1 MHPFIS
7 FFWKH
12 TKNLLKKVNDM
23 SINPYLPLK
32 SGSDIRGIASEG
44 VPGEEI
50 QLTNKAVFDLTI
62 GFCRFLEEN
71 GIKKGDKIAVGHDS
85 RISAQRIKSEVIK
98 ALGDYGYKV
107 YDCSYAST
115 PAMFMT
121 TVDLDAKASVQITAS
136 HHPFNRNGLKFFT
149 SEGGLN
155 PEDIEKI
162 IENAVVPY
170 ELSGK
175 AAETEEI
182 DFTAIYA
189 KRLRKMICDGVKAEN
204 YERPLEG
211 YKITVDAGNGVG
223 GFYATEV
230 LALLGADISGSQFL
244 EKDGMFP
251 NHIPNPE
258 NEEAMYS
265 ICKRVVETK
274 SDLGIIFDT
283 DVDRAGCVDENG
295 KEINRNRLVA
305 LASLLALQNN
315 EGGTIVTDSVTS
327 TGLTDFINNIPGGKH
342 YRFKRGYRN
351 VINEQIRLQK
361 EGVNC
366 PLAIET
372 SGHAAFK
379 ENYYLDDG
387 AYLVTKI
394 VIKMA
399 EIGKVGKKLD
409 SLIKELKDPVESAE
423 LRFKITVSDFKAC
436 GNSLIDELQK
446 YAENR
451 AYWRIAEDNREGIR
465 IYFDSEDK
473 KGWMLLRL
481 SVHDPIMPFNIESDV
496 RGGTVKIAEKFNE
509 FLNSQKDIGG
519 KIDITP
525 LKNFIS
531 K

>member
-1 MHPFIS
+1 MN
-7 FFWKH
+7 K
-12 TKNLLKKVNDM
+12 T
-23 SINPYLPLK
+23 NPYLPLK
-32 SGSDIRGIASEG
+32 SGSDIRGVASEG
-44 VPGEEI
+44 VAGEEI
-50 QLTNKAVFDLTI
+50 QLTDKAVFDLTI
-62 GFCRFLEEN
+62 GFCRFLEAK
-71 GIKKGDKIAVGHDS
+71 GTKKGEKIAVGHDS
-85 RISAQRIKSEVIK
+85 RISAERIKKQVIK
-98 ALGDYGYKV
+98 ALGDFGYKV

-149 SEGGLN
+149 ADGGLN
-155 PEDIEKI
+155 PEDITTI

-170 ELSGK
+170 DATGNT
-175 AAETEEI
+175 ADVAEI

-189 KRLRKMICDGVKAEN
+189 ERLRKMICEGVNAEN

-230 LALLGADISGSQFL
+230 LAPLGADVSSSQFL
-244 EKDGMFP
+244 EKDGTFP

-258 NEEAMYS
+258 NKEAMAS
-265 ICKRVVETK
+265 ICKAVIDSK

-305 LASLLALQNN
+305 LAALLALENN
-315 EGGTIVTDSVTS
+315 KGGTIVTDSVTS
-327 TGLTDFINNIPGGKH
+327 TGLTSFINNTLGGVH

-351 VINEQIRLQK
+351 VINEQIRLQN

-372 SGHAAFK
+372 SGHAAFR

-399 EIGKVGKKLD
+399 QIGKEGKKLD
-409 SLIKELKDPVESAE
+409 SLISELKDPVEASE
-423 LRFKITVSDFKAC
+423 LRFKINVDDFKAY
-436 GNSLIDELQK
+436 GNEVIDLLSS
-446 YAENR
+446 YAENN
-451 AYWRIAEDNREGIR
+451 ASWRIADDNREGIR
-465 IYFDSEDK
+465 VFFDEDGFE
-473 KGWMLLRL
+473 GWLLLRL
-481 SVHDPIMPFNIESDV
+481 SVHDPIMPLNIESDV
-496 RGGTVKIAEKFNE
+496 AGGCKKIAVAFYGFIKKFKDLDLTSLEKF
-509 FLNSQKDIGG
+509 
-519 KIDITP
+519 
-525 LKNFIS
+525 IS
-531 K
+531 